1 MPAHSKVE
9 SLVGTAHYATESRK
23 SYPLAHLGFP
33 RRVKPFCGC
42 ERICRPCPLDRSHRL
57 MMSTAAAPTPA
68 PGPVSPLSPPLPAK
82 PGERL
87 LWGRLYGSS
96 RALAI
101 AKAAERAPGPVL
113 AVVEDVQTT
122 SRLQAELRF
131 FLAGSELPVL
141 GFPDWETLPY
151 DQFSPLP
158 ELVSERLL
166 TLHRLPGL
174 RRGILVVPTGT
185 LLQRL
190 APREYVDG
198 HSLVLAVGD
207 RLDPDATR
215 RRLEQAGYQCVSQ
228 VIAHGEF
235 AVRGSLL
242 DLFPAG
248 SDLPYRID
256 LFDEEVE
263 SIRTFDPDS
272 QRSRDQVPHI
282 RLLPAR
288 EFPLSEEG
296 IAAFR
301 QGYRS
306 TFEGDPKQS
315 LIYREISAGS
325 VPGGLE
331 YYLPLFFDRTVT
343 LFDYLPAGTL
353 LIEDAQCREAAER
366 FFADVATRYEQR
378 RHDLDRPLLPPNR
391 LYLTPD
397 ELASWLNRMAG
408 VMHQATEVAERR
420 KGFSGIVN
428 FATRA
433 LPALGIQ
440 ARAAQPAGA
449 LQAFLAAAGRR
460 VLLTAGSAGR
470 RELLL
475 ENLHEF
481 DIRARPM
488 QSWQAFV
495 ASDEPLGLVVAPLE
509 QGLFLEYE
517 GEHGGKHEVLALIT
531 ETQLYGAQVRQTR
544 RRQRA
549 ARDGE
554 AVVRNLTELHL
565 GAPVVHEDHGVGRYL
580 GLRTLEVGGLAT
592 EFLTLEYAQGDKL
605 YVPVASLH
613 LISRYT
619 GASEAAAPLHRLGSG
634 QWEKLKRRAAEK
646 VRDVAAELLDIYARR
661 AARQGF
667 AFPTDGEDFAAFATA
682 FEFEETPDQQQ
693 TIAAV
698 LADMAASKPMDRV
711 VCGDVGFGKT
721 EVAMRAAFAAV
732 QGGKQVALLVPT
744 TLLAQQHYENF
755 SDRFADWP
763 VRIESLSRFRTAK
776 EQQRILAGLADAT
789 VDIVVGTHKL
799 LQKGIIFK
807 RLGLIIVDEEHRFGV
822 RHKEQLKSL
831 RTKVDI
837 LTLTATPIPRTLNMA
852 MSGLRDLSIIAT
864 PPVARHPIK
873 TFMNQWNDA
882 LIQEACLRELKRGGQ
897 IYFLHNQVETIDNTA
912 RKLAALIPEARVQVA
927 HGQMRERDLER
938 VMRDFYHRR
947 FNLLVCTTIIESGI
961 DVPSANT
968 ILINRADKLGL
979 AQLHQLRGRVGRS
992 RHRAYAYLL
1001 TPPPP
1006 AMTSDAKK
1014 RLEAIESLEDL
1025 GAGFTL
1031 ATHDME
1037 IRGAGELLGEE
1048 QSGQIQEIGFSLYMD
1063 LLERAVAALK
1073 AGRTPELD
1081 RPLDQGAEIDL
1092 AVPALLPDDYLPD
1105 VHSRL
1110 VMYKRIAGAAT
1121 VADLKE
1127 LQVEMIDRFGL
1138 LPDPAKNLFAITELK
1153 LEVQPFGI
1161 KKIEAGPTGGRIL
1174 FDAEPKIDPARM
1186 IELIQTHPKEFKLDG
1201 TDKLRFF
1208 HNLADPAKRVQQVGT
1223 IVRQITG

>member
-1 MPAHSKVE
+1 
-9 SLVGTAHYATESRK
+9 
-23 SYPLAHLGFP
+23 
-33 RRVKPFCGC
+33 
-42 ERICRPCPLDRSHRL
+42 
-57 MMSTAAAPTPA
+57 MMSTTAATAAAAPDA
-68 PGPVSPLSPPLPAK
+68 VSPLAPPLPTKA
-82 PGERL
+82 GERL

-101 AKAAERAPGPVL
+101 AKAAERASGPVL
-113 AVVEDVQTT
+113 VVAEDVQTT
-122 SRLQAELRF
+122 AQLQAELRF

-166 TLHRLPGL
+166 TLHRLPTL
-174 RRGILVVPTGT
+174 ERGILAAPAGT

-190 APREYVDG
+190 PPRAYVDS
-198 HSLVLAVGD
+198 HSLILATGD
-207 RLDPDATR
+207 RLDPDAMR

-248 SDLPYRID
+248 SNRPFRID

-263 SIRTFDPDS
+263 SIRTFDPDN
-272 QRSRDQVPHI
+272 QRSQDRVPHI

-288 EFPLSEEG
+288 EFPLNEEA
-296 IAAFR
+296 IADFR
-301 QGYRS
+301 RRYRG

-315 LIYREISAGS
+315 LIYREVSAGS

-331 YYLPLFFDRTVT
+331 YYLPLFFDRTAT

-353 LIEDAQCREAAER
+353 AIEAASCR
-366 FFADVATRYEQR
+366 DAADTFLADVATRYEQR
-378 RHDLDRPLLPPNR
+378 RHNTERPLLPPDR
-391 LYLTPD
+391 LYLTTD
-397 ELASWLNRMAG
+397 ELSARLNRLSG
-408 VMHQATEVAERR
+408 ILHQSNEVAERR
-420 KGFSGIVN
+420 KGFSGVVN
-428 FATRA
+428 FATRT

-440 ARAAQPAGA
+440 ARATRPAGA
-449 LQAFLAAAGRR
+449 LHDFLAAPGRR
-460 VLLTAGSAGR
+460 VLCTAESAGR
-470 RELLL
+470 REMLS
-475 ENLHEF
+475 ENLHGF
-481 DIRARPM
+481 GIKARP
-488 QSWQAFV
+488 V
-495 ASDEPLGLVVAPLE
+495 ADWREFIASGATLGLAIAPLE
-509 QGLFLEYE
+509 QGLMLARED
-517 GEHGGKHEVLALIT
+517 LALIT

-549 ARDGE
+549 ERDGE
-554 AVVRNLTELHL
+554 AVVRNLTELHV
-565 GAPVVHEDHGVGRYL
+565 GAPVVHENHGVGRYL
-580 GLRTLEVGGLAT
+580 GLQTLEVGGMTT
-592 EFLTLEYAQGDKL
+592 EFLTLEYANGDKL

-619 GASEAAAPLHRLGSG
+619 GASEETAPLHRLGSG
-634 QWEKLKRRAAEK
+634 QWERLKRRAAEK

-661 AARQGF
+661 AVRQGF
-667 AFPTDGEDFAAFATA
+667 AFPTDGDDFATFATA
-682 FEFEETPDQQQ
+682 FEFEETPDQEQ

-698 LADMAASKPMDRV
+698 LTDMADPKPMDRV

-732 QGGKQVALLVPT
+732 QGGKQVAVLVPT

-763 VRIESLSRFRTAK
+763 ARIESLSRFRTAK
-776 EQQRILAGLADAT
+776 EQKQILAGLADARI
-789 VDIVVGTHKL
+789 DIVIGTHKL
-799 LQKGIIFK
+799 LQKGIHFK
-807 RLGLIIVDEEHRFGV
+807 DLGLVIVDEEHRFGV
-822 RHKEQLKSL
+822 RHKELLKSL
-831 RTKVDI
+831 RSKVDI
-837 LTLTATPIPRTLNMA
+837 LTLTATPIPRTLNLA

-873 TFMNQWNDA
+873 TFTSQWNDA

-897 IYFLHNQVETIDNTA
+897 IYFLHNQVRTIDNTA
-912 RKLAALIPEARVQVA
+912 RKIAALIPEARLQVA
-927 HGQMRERDLER
+927 HGQMRERELEQ

-968 ILINRADKLGL
+968 ILIDRADKLGL

-992 RHRAYAYLL
+992 HHRAYAYLL
-1001 TPPPP
+1001 TPPPA
-1006 AMTSDAKK
+1006 AMTPDAKK

-1031 ATHDME
+1031 STHDLE
-1037 IRGAGELLGEE
+1037 IRGAGELLGDE

-1073 AGRTPELD
+1073 AGRAPELD
-1081 RPLDQGAEIDL
+1081 RPLDQLAEIDL
-1092 AVPALLPDDYLPD
+1092 AIPALLPDDYLPD
-1105 VHSRL
+1105 VHTRL
-1110 VMYKRIAGAAT
+1110 VLYKRIAGAAT
-1121 VADLKE
+1121 GEELDE

-1138 LPDPAKNLFAITELK
+1138 LPDPARNLFAITALK
-1153 LEVQPFGI
+1153 LQVKPFGI
-1161 KKIEAGPTGGRIL
+1161 KKIEAGPAGGRIL
-1174 FDAEPKIDPARM
+1174 FDAEPRIDPTRL
-1186 IELIQTHPKEFKLDG
+1186 IGLIQTDPEAFKLDG
-1201 TDKLRFF
+1201 RDKLRFF
-1208 HNLADPAKRVQQVGT
+1208 QDMADPT
-1223 IVRQITG
+1223 

>member
-1 MPAHSKVE
+1 MRKSNALAHSAQ
-9 SLVGTAHYATESRK
+9 SH
-23 SYPLAHLGFP
+23 FP
-33 RRVKPFCGC
+33 
-42 ERICRPCPLDRSHRL
+42 I
-57 MMSTAAAPTPA
+57 MSTRTVATDRA
-68 PGPVSPLSPPLPAK
+68 SPLSPPIPTKA
-82 PGERL
+82 GARL
-87 LWGRLYGSS
+87 LWGSLYGSS

-101 AKAAERAPGPVL
+101 AAAAERAAGPVL
-113 AVVEDVQTT
+113 VVVEDVQAA
-122 SRLQAELRF
+122 SRLRSELEF

-141 GFPDWETLPY
+141 DFPDWETLPY

-166 TLHRLPGL
+166 TLHRLPTL
-174 RRGILVVPTGT
+174 ERGILVAPTGT

-198 HSLVLAVGD
+198 HSLALGVGD
-207 RLDPDATR
+207 RLNLDAMR
-215 RRLEQAGYQCVSQ
+215 RRLEQAGYRRVSQ

-242 DLFPAG
+242 DLFPNG
-248 SDLPYRID
+248 NDLPFRID
-256 LFDEEVE
+256 LLDEEIE
-263 SIRTFDPDS
+263 SIRTFDPDT
-272 QRSRDQVPHI
+272 QRSQNKVTRI

-301 QGYRS
+301 QGYRGA
-306 TFEGDPKQS
+306 FEGDPQQS
-315 LIYREISAGS
+315 LIYREVSAGS

-331 YYLPLFFDRTVT
+331 YYLPLFFDRTAT

-353 LIEDAQCREAAER
+353 VIEEALCREAADG
-366 FFADVATRYEQR
+366 FLADVVTRYEQY
-378 RHDLDRPLLPPNR
+378 RHDTERPLLPPER
-391 LYLTPD
+391 LYLTRD
-397 ELASWLNRMAG
+397 ELASRLNRLSG
-408 VMHQATEVAERR
+408 VLHQAAEVEGRR
-420 KGFSGIVN
+420 KGFGGAVN
-428 FATRA
+428 FATRT
-433 LPALGIQ
+433 LPPLAIQ
-440 ARAAQPAGA
+440 PRMARPAEA
-449 LQAFLAAAGRR
+449 LQKFLAAPGRR
-460 VLLTAGSAGR
+460 VLCIAESAGR
-470 RELLL
+470 REVLA
-475 ENLHEF
+475 ENLRGF
-481 DIRARPM
+481 DIRPRPL
-488 QSWQAFV
+488 QGWQEFIAADV
-495 ASDEPLGLVVAPLE
+495 PLGLAVAPLE
-509 QGLFLEYE
+509 QGLFLEAE
-517 GEHGGKHEVLALIT
+517 DLALIT
-531 ETQLYGAQVRQTR
+531 ETQLYGAQVRQAR

-549 ARDGE
+549 ERDGD
-554 AVVRNLTELHL
+554 AIVRNLTELHV

-580 GLRTLEVGGLAT
+580 GLQTLKVGGMET

-619 GASEAAAPLHRLGSG
+619 GASEATAPLHRLGSR
-634 QWEKLKRRAAEK
+634 QWEKLKRRAVEK
-646 VRDVAAELLDIYARR
+646 VRDIAAELLDIYARR
-661 AARQGF
+661 AASRGF
-667 AFPTDGEDFAAFATA
+667 AFPADGDDHAAFAAA

-693 TIAAV
+693 TIDAV
-698 LADMAASKPMDRV
+698 LADMADAKPMDRV

-732 QGGKQVALLVPT
+732 QGNKQVAVLAPT
-744 TLLAQQHYENF
+744 TLLTQQHYENF

-763 VRIESLSRFRTAK
+763 VKVESLSRFRTAK
-776 EQQRILAGLADAT
+776 EQKGILAGLADGT
-789 VDIVVGTHKL
+789 VDVVIGTHKL
-799 LQKGIIFK
+799 LQKGIAFK

-831 RTKVDI
+831 RSKVDI

-864 PPVARHPIK
+864 PPLARHPIK
-873 TFMNQWNDA
+873 TFMSQWNDT

-897 IYFLHNQVETIDNTA
+897 IYFLHNQVETIDKTA
-912 RKLAALIPEARVQVA
+912 AKLTTLIPEARLQVA

-961 DVPSANT
+961 DIPSANT

-992 RHRAYAYLL
+992 HHRAYAYLL
-1001 TPPPP
+1001 TPPPA
-1006 AMTSDAKK
+1006 AMTPDAKK

-1073 AGRTPELD
+1073 TGQAPELD
-1081 RPLDQGAEIDL
+1081 RPLDHGAEIEL
-1092 AVPALLPDDYLPD
+1092 AIPALLPDHYLPD

-1121 VADLKE
+1121 SEELKE

-1138 LPDPAKNLFAITELK
+1138 LPDPAKNLLAVTELK
-1153 LEVQPFGI
+1153 LQVRPFGI
-1161 KKIEAGPTGGRIL
+1161 RKIEAGPEGGRIL
-1174 FDAEPKIDPARM
+1174 FDTEPRIDPARL
-1186 IELIQTHPKEFKLDG
+1186 IGLIQAHPEEFKFDG
-1201 TDKLRFF
+1201 KDKLRFF
-1208 HNLADPAKRVQQVGT
+1208 RAMPDPAQRARQVGAL
-1223 IVRQITG
+1223 VEQITG